1 MEGIMEQLGIDLRGI
16 IVQAIGFLAM
26 ILILWKF
33 AFNRVMHLLEARRE
47 HIEKQLREIREGR
60 EENERLRAELENRLK
75 QVEAEAERRMREML
89 GRAEEERERILAKAR
104 EEAAEEFRRAREEI
118 ERERR
123 RALVDLKAT
132 VSELAVMIAEKIIEI
147 SLDEEKHREI
157 IDRIID
163 QLTPSLIRGSA
174 EKAVER

>member
-1 MEGIMEQLGIDLRGI
+1 MEGLMEQLGINVKGI
-16 IVQAIGFLAM
+16 IIQAIGFLIM

-33 AFNRVMHLLEARRE
+33 AFNRVMHLLDARRE
-47 HIEKQLREIREGR
+47 RIEEQLREIREGR
-60 EENERLRAELENRLK
+60 EENERLRAELENRLR

-89 GRAEEERERILAKAR
+89 SQAEEERERILARAR

-123 RALVDLKAT
+123 RALADLKAT
-132 VSELAVMIAEKIIEI
+132 VSELAVMIAEKIMEM

-174 EKAVER
+174 ERAVER